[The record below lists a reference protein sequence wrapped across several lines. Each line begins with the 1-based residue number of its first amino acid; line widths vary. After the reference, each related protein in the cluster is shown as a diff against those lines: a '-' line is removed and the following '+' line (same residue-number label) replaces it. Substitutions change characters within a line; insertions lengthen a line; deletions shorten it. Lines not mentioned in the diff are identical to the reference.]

1 MITNELTLAIFF
13 IYFVLMSGQCSE
25 IMNCGLQRYISKHIW
40 IKHAMLF
47 LSIYLFTFVLKWYNT
62 SAIMVE
68 GFGLSQ
74 RTRDQEET
82 IDSRYGNHTN
92 KNQKKNN
99 NSKKEKEKE
108 KSKTSYLVE
117 SLYYSIFIYVIFII
131 STKNEGAFLAL
142 FLLSSLIIVF
152 VQIFSKTR
160 NSIVFEQVNKHYFV
174 TENAKKEIMKK
185 GHVYE
190 DVDSII
196 TTHNIV
202 QIIYCVLFVF
212 LLGGSYRYYL
222 RQWGDHKKHWDWSVF
237 WFGSNKCSHLR

>member
-1 MITNELTLAIFF
+1 MITSELTLAIFF

-47 LSIYLFTFVLKWYNT
+47 LSIYLFTFILKWYNT
-62 SAIMVE
+62 SAIIVE
-68 GFGLSQ
+68 GFGLSE

-92 KNQKKNN
+92 KNQKKKGKEE
-99 NSKKEKEKE
+99 KK
-108 KSKTSYLVE
+108 SNTFYLVE
-117 SLYYSIFIYVIFII
+117 SLYYSVFIYIIFLI

-142 FLLSSLIIVF
+142 FLLSSLAIVF
-152 VQIFSKTR
+152 VQIFSKTK
-160 NSIVFEQVNKHYFV
+160 NSVVFDEVNKHYFI
-174 TENAKKEIMKK
+174 TEEKKAEILEK

-202 QIIYCVLFVF
+202 QIIYVILFAF
-212 LLGGSYRYYL
+212 LIGGSYKYYL
-222 RQWGDHKKHWDWSVF
+222 RQYKEHWRKWDWSIF
-237 WFGSNKCSHLR
+237 WFGSNKCAHLR

>member
-1 MITNELTLAIFF
+1 MITSELTLAIFF

-47 LSIYLFTFVLKWYNT
+47 LSIYLFTFILKWYNT
-62 SAIMVE
+62 SAIIVE
-68 GFGLSQ
+68 GFGLSE

-92 KNQKKNN
+92 KNQKKKGKEE
-99 NSKKEKEKE
+99 KK
-108 KSKTSYLVE
+108 SNTFYLVE
-117 SLYYSIFIYVIFII
+117 SLYYSVFIYIIFLI

-142 FLLSSLIIVF
+142 FLLSSLAIVF
-152 VQIFSKTR
+152 VQIFSKTK
-160 NSIVFEQVNKHYFV
+160 NSVVFDEVNKHYFI
-174 TENAKKEIMKK
+174 TEEKKAEILEK

-202 QIIYCVLFVF
+202 QIIYVILFAF
-212 LLGGSYRYYL
+212 LIGGSYKYYL
-222 RQWGDHKKHWDWSVF
+222 RQYKDHWRRWDWSIF
-237 WFGSNKCSHLR
+237 WFGSNKCAHLR